1 MIEKKLSEIGSSK
14 NIILNLMMDEYFIFE
29 KIPKNNRIVGLYTP
43 GVATCSVII
52 ISINNDEKIFFSH
65 IQEKSNIYD
74 IIVHNFMPKLKNI
87 KINKIEVIYSKG
99 FGSLKNP
106 EKENKIEEILNLF
119 DNFFKIDKI
128 IKEHDS
134 ILSCLK
140 IINIKENQILFE
152 NIINFQ
158 SNLMKKSTKF
168 IKNISD
174 NFLNSWL
181 KENILRKENVIFYL
195 EPEKLENIKK
205 RNNLLII

>member
-99 FGSLKNP
+99 FCSLKNP
-106 EKENKIEEILNLF
+106 EKENKI
-119 DNFFKIDKI
+119 
-128 IKEHDS
+128 
-134 ILSCLK
+134 
-140 IINIKENQILFE
+140 
-152 NIINFQ
+152 
-158 SNLMKKSTKF
+158 
-168 IKNISD
+168 
-174 NFLNSWL
+174 
-181 KENILRKENVIFYL
+181 
-195 EPEKLENIKK
+195 
-205 RNNLLII
+205 